1 MCCGSRRDGTIPRAA
16 QGVFRSTCPASTS
29 SRTLSRRPRTCRLH
43 GPGGHALLPVGQLS
57 SAYNVT
63 GVRDVGVKTLSR
75 CPAVQLNSPAA
86 IIGALC
92 DAVRLVPDK
101 IHPSAADARGNG
113 ADNSTNGVGD
123 VVVGAGHMV
132 NAVAAGARDP
142 PLQADDLRDSL
153 SWRGKVMLP
162 ELSNGNMSLNRSD
175 LGCLHS
181 RS

>member
-1 MCCGSRRDGTIPRAA
+1 MYG
-16 QGVFRSTCPASTS
+16 
-29 SRTLSRRPRTCRLH
+29 LH
-43 GPGGHALLPVGQLS
+43 GAGGHALLPVGQLS

-101 IHPSAADARGNG
+101 IHPSAADARGDG
-113 ADNSTNGVGD
+113 DNAANGVGD
-123 VVVGAGHMV
+123 VVVVAGRVV

-142 PLQADDLRDSL
+142 PLPLRDT
-153 SWRGKVMLP
+153 G
-162 ELSNGNMSLNRSD
+162 G
-175 LGCLHS
+175 
-181 RS
+181 